1 MTMALRDII
10 VSWKKNLQEFDC
22 IAKHEICL
30 STYYKQKTFICQ
42 IQYRRCLKKRYM
54 RNVQDLFQTFQQI
67 QSRDQTLIIN
77 SFLFPGGK
85 SQKSLCKEILPSNSV
100 CQKVI
105 LFQNES
111 YQSQKGSCYV
121 EFSSNTILFQR
132 KLTNIEMVQVSL
144 ISLALLGFTSALYIT
159 NHCE

>member
-1 MTMALRDII
+1 M
-10 VSWKKNLQEFDC
+10 
-22 IAKHEICL
+22 
-30 STYYKQKTFICQ
+30 
-42 IQYRRCLKKRYM
+42 QYRPCLKKRYL

-85 SQKSLCKEILPSNSV
+85 SQKSLCKETLQQVKLLQKCKFKFQQWKTFQSLLQFLEFRISSMEQQPIPSNSV
-100 CQKVI
+100 GSNAI
-105 LFQNES
+105 LFQNEN